1 MYFYDKC
8 CRFKVQYKRGYN
20 MQTDVTRAG
29 ATLRALRDKSGL
41 TQQNLAAYLGV
52 DQSLISKFETGERSL
67 GVEQLDQLAT
77 LLGVE
82 VDVFS
87 SGRLDVPV
95 LQLALR
101 ANSISQDDLQAISA
115 INRIALDSAFMARM
129 ARTNNI
135 DE

>member
-1 MYFYDKC
+1 
-8 CRFKVQYKRGYN
+8 

-77 LLGVE
+77 LLGVD